1 MIRNHK
7 TQFLA
12 ALLLAALL
20 LPRPASAEP
29 RAGGEQVP
37 HEMRK
42 EMLEKIRMVRMYSLT
57 EALELDE
64 ATAARLFP
72 YLRRD
77 DSTLETL
84 QQTKHKSHRAL
95 RAMVK
100 SGDFEAKAADEHLAA
115 ISQTNIEI
123 ARTEAAQ
130 LKGLDRIL
138 SAEQRVKFV
147 LAKVQFERRVREI
160 MRDER
165 HRKRRKRMERRQ
177 DGEPG
182 MGGPGHGQRHRGG

>member
-1 MIRNHK
+1 MTGKHK
-7 TQFLA
+7 TRFLA

-20 LPRPASAEP
+20 LPQAASAEP
-29 RAGGEQVP
+29 PSGTEQVP
-37 HEMRK
+37 HEMRR

-72 YLRRD
+72 YLRKD

-84 QQTKHKSHRAL
+84 QQTKHKSHKAL

-100 SGDFEAKAADEHLAA
+100 SGDFEAKADKHLAT

-130 LKGLDRIL
+130 VEGLDRIL

-147 LAKVQFERRVREI
+147 LAKAQFERKVREI
-160 MRDER
+160 MREER
-165 HRKRRKRMERRQ
+165 QRKRRKRMERRQ
-177 DGEPG
+177 GGEPG
-182 MGGPGHGQRHRGG
+182 MGGPAPGHRHRGG